1 MAAITSTA
9 PSLCV
14 DTSREGNTNILIM
27 HDGGAVSS
35 HGLLLDD
42 TDELKRAAERSVGV
56 GPFRALEMSHLQDV
70 IILARTED
78 ECQSTQKHTQS
89 SGFITYGSMS
99 RYFRS
104 QQGGCVRFEVPVWP
118 LG

>member
-1 MAAITSTA
+1 
-9 PSLCV
+9 
-14 DTSREGNTNILIM
+14 M

-78 ECQSTQKHTQS
+78 ECQSTQKTHA
-89 SGFITYGSMS
+89 I
-99 RYFRS
+99 FRIYNIW
-104 QQGGCVRFEVPVWP
+104 QYEQVLQVTTGRLREVEVPAWP